1 MGDAVLRVQK
11 HLQALSRENFAS
23 VEDTH
28 GRSIE
33 WLRDELH
40 KICSEI
46 NIVFKLDLKRPTP
59 TAYSSEYTLAVKKQ
73 KVDHVETAKIETETH
88 TETVATE
95 KLDAVVAKSADM
107 APKAA
112 TSGAV
117 QVKKPT
123 VVKKIVKRI
132 RKVMKPK
139 MLTDR
144 KRNMKKPERK
154 EPIDP
159 INMRVV
165 ELRAELKRRGLKS
178 AGLKAVLV
186 DRLLEAIEE
195 EDSSDS
201 DVEMEELDEEYEV
214 EVEEDVEAETS
225 PDQSEKA
232 LTETDAEQ
240 SKNTAMLA
248 RANTAARSSQEK
260 TTQDT
265 ERPSNRSSNEK
276 PKRNDEI
283 VRESDVGVEEVATS
297 SKLHDAEIDDDN
309 TASTEADD
317 SLPAQ
322 TASIHTDEPIMTAK
336 TSSAKNASSIFSR
349 NTQLS
354 ETQRRKRSNEP
365 ENDPAS
371 RSVTQSAGLERLPA
385 TLHRQEDSITGET
398 DTSDLSME
406 SGTKSVMQRSL
417 MTLNEDVSMASSM
430 EPSSKT
436 SHSTISGDSAQDKK
450 ALLKVSF
457 ASRNDDSIVPD
468 SQTEQAIPSSSATL
482 SDSASRSRSLSL
494 PQSSSISEANP
505 VTPSTQVTNVSSEE
519 TELNRRVP
527 SQPIGGSALPEHD
540 QRKLEH
546 QLHVEREAQRLRIAA
561 KLSAKKRF
569 EEAKLSSSF
578 WSRRDQ
584 TKNQT
589 QTTSPP
595 EVSTTSAVQPAVT
608 DVVNIKVEPAME
620 KSVEDEGM
628 QSTSS
633 ARPNAQTKILKN
645 LVTESLL
652 DQSASNS
659 SQSKSALTS
668 DVRSKEEP
676 SIPFSTSNRR
686 FSDSGRRL
694 SASSR
699 RESRSSRRESLSR
712 RRDSAASAKS
722 SGSSKSGNEGNTK
735 PASASTAGARK
746 LTNLVSDLHSFTD
759 LVEKE
764 NASASTMNVV
774 RSAPVVSALKL
785 AEKSRLLEQKK
796 NLEKMKRKEAL
807 MKKYEEQRKLDE
819 DKKKKAVSMK
829 EKTERE
835 AKLKREQEKLN
846 EKKQREVELAKRRH
860 QKLQEM
866 RAGLEKK
873 RAMLAAEKEGMKKA
887 AMANTAPSSRRLSS
901 SSSTSQASKSSATIA
916 PQAKPIA
923 VAQQTSSKSA
933 TALQQTKSTRTEQ
946 EMKSKA
952 PPPKPT
958 KPARPA
964 VAPPQQATLD
974 PIDRTT
980 KATKL
985 ANSEVVPPQQTT
997 PEPADKPAD
1006 TSTYDMSDNGE
1017 DSESDEDS
1025 DEKHNSKNIPKWA
1038 QKENLEKTLRA
1049 QFGPNATDPSP
1060 AIFPDFVDTCDLE
1073 AIFQPTDVRKKK
1085 RFQKRSSSGNWFG
1098 DRPTAREKALY
1109 KRDMGY
1115 LR

>member
-23 VEDTH
+23 VEDAH
-28 GRSIE
+28 GRSVE

-46 NIVFKLDLKRPTP
+46 GIAVKLDLKRPTP
-59 TAYSSEYTLAVKKQ
+59 MTYSSEYTLAVKKQ
-73 KVDHVETAKIETETH
+73 KVDHAETGKVETKMPTESMAAKKSG
-88 TETVATE
+88 A
-95 KLDAVVAKSADM
+95 AVAKSSD
-107 APKAA
+107 KTTNAA
-112 TSGAV
+112 TPGSA
-117 QVKKPT
+117 QDKKAT

-139 MLTDR
+139 ALADSR
-144 KRNMKKPERK
+144 RNVKKHERK

-195 EDSSDS
+195 EDNSDS
-201 DVEMEELDEEYEV
+201 DDVVEMEEVDEEYEV
-214 EVEEDVEAETS
+214 EEEVEAETS
-225 PDQSEKA
+225 PDLSKSVLA
-232 LTETDAEQ
+232 ETTAGQ
-240 SKNTAMLA
+240 RTNTAAMA
-248 RANTAARSSQEK
+248 RPNTAARSSQEK
-260 TTQDT
+260 ATQDA
-265 ERPSNRSSNEK
+265 ERSSDRSSNEK
-276 PKRNDEI
+276 SKKNDEI
-283 VRESDVGVEEVATS
+283 VRESDVGVEEVASS
-297 SKLHDAEIDDDN
+297 SKLHDARKDDDN
-309 TASTEADD
+309 TVSTEAED

-322 TASIHTDEPIMTAK
+322 TSSIHTKALIMAAN
-336 TSSAKNASSIFSR
+336 TSSAKNASSIVSG

-354 ETQRRKRSNEP
+354 ETQRRKRSNEAQN
-365 ENDPAS
+365 ESTS
-371 RSVTQSAGLERLPA
+371 RSATQSTELERLPA
-385 TLHRQEDSITGET
+385 ASHRQEDSITGET

-406 SGTKSVMQRSL
+406 SGNKSVKQPSFR
-417 MTLNEDVSMASSM
+417 TRNEDVSMAG
-430 EPSSKT
+430 
-436 SHSTISGDSAQDKK
+436 STISDDSTQDKK
-450 ALLKVSF
+450 AFLKVSF
-457 ASRNDDSIVPD
+457 ASRSDDSIVPD
-468 SQTEQAIPSSSATL
+468 SQAEQTISSSSAT
-482 SDSASRSRSLSL
+482 SIDSASRSRSLSL

-505 VTPSTQVTNVSSEE
+505 VTPSAQGTNFSSEE
-519 TELNRRVP
+519 TESDRRIT
-527 SQPIGGSALPEHD
+527 SQSIGGSTLSEHD
-540 QRKLEH
+540 RRKLEH

-589 QTTSPP
+589 QTISPP
-595 EVSTTSAVQPAVT
+595 EVPTSSAAQPAAT
-608 DVVNIKVEPAME
+608 EVVSIKVEP
-620 KSVEDEGM
+620 
-628 QSTSS
+628 
-633 ARPNAQTKILKN
+633 
-645 LVTESLL
+645 
-652 DQSASNS
+652 
-659 SQSKSALTS
+659 
-668 DVRSKEEP
+668 
-676 SIPFSTSNRR
+676 SIPLSTSNRR
-686 FSDSGRRL
+686 FSDSNRRL
-694 SASSR
+694 ST
-699 RESRSSRRESLSR
+699 SSRRESLSSR
-712 RRDSAASAKS
+712 RESLSKRRDSGASAKS
-722 SGSSKSGNEGNTK
+722 SGSSKSGTEGNAKSTS
-735 PASASTAGARK
+735 ASATGARK

-764 NASASTMNVV
+764 NASASTMNVA

-819 DKKKKAVSMK
+819 DKKKKAVSIK

-887 AMANTAPSSRRLSS
+887 AMANTAPSTRRLSS
-901 SSSTSQASKSSATIA
+901 SSSTSQASKSSAPIA
-916 PQAKPIA
+916 PQTKPITA
-923 VAQQTSSKSA
+923 PQQASSKSA
-933 TALQQTKSTRTEQ
+933 TALQQAKSAGTEQGMKST
-946 EMKSKA
+946 A

-958 KPARPA
+958 KPAKPA
-964 VAPPQQATLD
+964 VAPLQQATLE

-980 KATKL
+980 KTTKL
-985 ANSEVVPPQQTT
+985 ANPEVAPPQQTT
-997 PEPADKPAD
+997 PEPGDKPAD
-1006 TSTYDMSDNGE
+1006 TSTYDMSDNGD

-1025 DEKHNSKNIPKWA
+1025 DEKHNSKKIPKWA